1 MKKFTEQEINNYSIL
16 KELKPYTN
24 NEEIC
29 STISIKGLTNLKE
42 LIDKK
47 LINITFIPKD
57 TLENEHSILLEVAL
71 DDNNEEVQE
80 RYIYVSSELFK
91 DLISKFL
98 N

>member
-1 MKKFTEQEINNYSIL
+1 MKKFTEQEINNYPIL
-16 KELKPYTN
+16 KELNLYTN

-29 STISIKGLTNLKE
+29 STISTKGLTNLKE

>member
-1 MKKFTEQEINNYSIL
+1 MKKFTEQEINNYPVL
-16 KELKPYTN
+16 KELNPYTN

-29 STISIKGLTNLKE
+29 SSISTKGLTNLEE
-42 LIDKK
+42 LINKK

-57 TLENEHSILLEVAL
+57 TLEHEHSILLEVAL
-71 DDNNEEVQE
+71 DDSNEEVQE

>member
-1 MKKFTEQEINNYSIL
+1 MKKFTEQEINNYPIL
-16 KELKPYTN
+16 KELNPYTN

-29 STISIKGLTNLKE
+29 STISTKGLTNLKE

>member
-1 MKKFTEQEINNYSIL
+1 MKKFTEQEINNYPIL

-24 NEEIC
+24 NEEVC
-29 STISIKGLTNLKE
+29 STISTKGLANLKE